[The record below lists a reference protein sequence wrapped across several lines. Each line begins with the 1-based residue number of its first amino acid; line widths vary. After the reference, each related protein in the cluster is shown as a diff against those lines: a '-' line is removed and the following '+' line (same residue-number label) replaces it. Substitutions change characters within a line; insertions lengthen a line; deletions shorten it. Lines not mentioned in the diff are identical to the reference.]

1 MFGKASRCAACPDG
15 YEHGVSI
22 QDAGSCEITKLRAV
36 NDIHKHSRTAKI
48 DRCNLARFGI
58 FISHKSDAHAF
69 VYRALFI
76 VLDYATSALHQ
87 APFWLRRVSLS
98 QHQDALSFDVVK
110 KGKAL
115 KLAHVRGSIQ
125 PFGNALCVHNRACI
139 NAVCDDGK
147 LVSIHQHLG
156 YETA

>member
-1 MFGKASRCAACPDG
+1 MFSEAGGCTACPHSNQDG
-15 YEHGVSI
+15 ITI
-22 QDAGSCEITKLRAV
+22 QDAGRCEIATFRAV

-115 KLAHVRGSIQ
+115 IFILSKHGIIKDYVKRLKEA
-125 PFGNALCVHNRACI
+125 
-139 NAVCDDGK
+139 
-147 LVSIHQHLG
+147 
-156 YETA
+156 